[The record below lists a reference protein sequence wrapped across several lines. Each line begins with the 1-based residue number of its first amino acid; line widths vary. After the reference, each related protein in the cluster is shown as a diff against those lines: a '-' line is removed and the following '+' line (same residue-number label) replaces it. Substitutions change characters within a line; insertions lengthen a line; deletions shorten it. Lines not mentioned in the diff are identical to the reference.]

1 MKKEGMNINNF
12 VKGKAV
18 VVFDPPFYRL
28 IIENTFDDNYEV
40 AKVTL
45 GTTEPSAYSINN
57 LINKKW
63 SRFRFYQKTADEVDI
78 SEKRINPKRL
88 QRISRKEVSKGI
100 GTKAQQALKEQSQLE
115 KKTSKKKKS
124 EYNRE
129 KKLMNFKMKQHKK
142 MEKHKGH

>member
-1 MKKEGMNINNF
+1 MIIDNF
-12 VKGKAV
+12 AKGKAV

-45 GTTEPSAYSINN
+45 GTSEPSAYSINN